1 MSRNAISI
9 LFVVIL
15 AVPTV
20 AAASEIAGWTDETGN
35 PRSLAD
41 LRGEAYGTF
50 DDELR
55 AVGGI
60 RWRLPLG
67 FTVGGIYDGEQLHLI
82 GEYRFRK
89 HVFSVLW
96 VELEDLGV
104 AYSIAF

>member
-1 MSRNAISI
+1 MHHAGMGIAVRLGLLA
-9 LFVVIL
+9 LLVVGGL
-15 AVPTV
+15 GARWLWV
-20 AAASEIAGWTDETGN
+20 ATYVGA
-35 PRSLAD
+35 
-41 LRGEAYGTF
+41 AYGTF